1 MLARQSQSP
10 KAYSMSDL
18 RRMYLH
24 LVLGFGLM
32 SCAPVPM
39 TPERAERLC
48 REEAGLADGV
58 QGNVGVGVGTGG
70 ARAKGSIVLTDRVFN
85 PQTEEE
91 FMSECIERRLA
102 GEPRPTRFGISVGGR
117 V

>member
-1 MLARQSQSP
+1 MVRTTFGVFSLAFTC
-10 KAYSMSDL
+10 
-18 RRMYLH
+18 
-24 LVLGFGLM
+24 V

-85 PQTEEE
+85 PQTEAE
-91 FMSECIERRLA
+91 FMAECIESRLA
-102 GEPRPTRFGISVGGR
+102 GERRPSRFGISVGGR
-117 V
+117 L